1 MYNRIREAGMSGAGN
16 TCLIEWSAP
25 TGCDWRS
32 EEMWRRAS
40 PYWTPQR
47 LRVMRDNAALSTEEE
62 WRSEYLCQSMAPSS
76 SVWLLP
82 EEWDMCRDD
91 SLTPPARPMV
101 VAVESPRGGRGGT
114 VAVGWR
120 DGDTRCV
127 VVTQY
132 ANLAD
137 AWHDAPKSERTL
149 VGADMAM
156 TPQARARAAAA
167 RTKKESSLALTELRR
182 CAPVLLRWS
191 GDDLARQGRD
201 TVVVEDAH
209 NGLRIASSGDTA
221 ALRTAAWC
229 VLEMQ
234 NIAEPTLA

>member
-1 MYNRIREAGMSGAGN
+1 
-16 TCLIEWSAP
+16 
-25 TGCDWRS
+25 
-32 EEMWRRAS
+32 
-40 PYWTPQR
+40 
-47 LRVMRDNAALSTEEE
+47 
-62 WRSEYLCQSMAPSS
+62 
-76 SVWLLP
+76 
-82 EEWDMCRDD
+82 
-91 SLTPPARPMV
+91 
-101 VAVESPRGGRGGT
+101 
-114 VAVGWR
+114 
-120 DGDTRCV
+120 V

-234 NIAEPTLA
+234 NTAEPTLA